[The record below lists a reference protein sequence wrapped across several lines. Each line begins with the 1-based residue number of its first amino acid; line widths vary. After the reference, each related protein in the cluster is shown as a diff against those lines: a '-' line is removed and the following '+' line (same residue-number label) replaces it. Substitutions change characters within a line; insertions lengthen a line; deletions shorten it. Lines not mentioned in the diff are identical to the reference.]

1 MSTNDIGTK
10 INIIRGTTHIF
21 GEKTPHFSR
30 TFIHGA
36 MITAAHPV
44 RAYLKSFG
52 LPSEVHSQ
60 KFHAPLLTNCGSLCR
75 FATATSLPH
84 RFEISNDS
92 IIAHAFLF
100 VKEFLAFLSPCP
112 RLHCRAGLAPAV
124 ASILEGGGPL

>member
-21 GEKTPHFSR
+21 EEKTSHFSR

-36 MITAAHPV
+36 MITATHPV
-44 RAYLKSFG
+44 RAYLKTFG

-60 KFHAPLLTNCGSLCR
+60 KFYALLLTKRSSLCR

-84 RFEISNDS
+84 RFDISID
-92 IIAHAFLF
+92 
-100 VKEFLAFLSPCP
+100 
-112 RLHCRAGLAPAV
+112 
-124 ASILEGGGPL
+124 